1 MIEDILNL
9 DAELFIYLNS
19 LGVPV
24 FDNFWIFLS
33 NKEANIF
40 FYSILLFFYFYN
52 KRLKLKFTELVYLLI
67 LIAIMIAITDQTAN
81 LFKDSFQRLRPC
93 YNEMIK
99 DSLRLVKDSCGG
111 KYGFFSAHASNSFTL
126 AVFFGL
132 LYKKKFRHLIYI
144 SLFYA
149 SLISYSRIYLGVH
162 FPLDII
168 FGATFGI
175 IVGFVTFKFY
185 NKYLYFFKL
194 FNKF

>member
-9 DAELFIYLNS
+9 DTELFIYLNS
-19 LGVPV
+19 LGLPL

-33 NKEANIF
+33 NKEANVF
-40 FYSILLFFYFYN
+40 FYSVLLFFYFYN
-52 KRLKLKFTELVYLLI
+52 RSLKFNFSELFYFLI
-67 LIAIMIAITDQTAN
+67 LIALMILITDQTAN

-93 YNEMIK
+93 YNEIVK
-99 DSLRLVKDSCGG
+99 DSLRLVKESCGG

-132 LYKKKFRHLIYI
+132 LYKNKFKYLIYI
-144 SLFYA
+144 TLLYA

-162 FPLDII
+162 FPLDIL

-175 IVGFVTFKFY
+175 IIGILTFNFYDKKLYYFKF
-185 NKYLYFFKL
+185 
-194 FNKF
+194 FNKS

>member
-9 DAELFIYLNS
+9 DTELFIYLNS
-19 LGVPV
+19 LGFPL

-33 NKEANIF
+33 NKEANVL
-40 FYSILLFFYFYN
+40 FYSTLLVLYFY
-52 KRLKLKFTELVYLLI
+52 KRSLKFKFSELFYLLI
-67 LIAIMIAITDQTAN
+67 LIAFMITITDQTAN

-99 DSLRLVKDSCGG
+99 DSIRLVKESCGG

-132 LYKKKFRHLIYI
+132 LYKKKFKYLIYF
-144 SLFYA
+144 SLLYA

-162 FPLDII
+162 FPLDIL
-168 FGATFGI
+168 FGAAFGLIIGILTFN
-175 IVGFVTFKFY
+175 FYDKKLYYFKF
-185 NKYLYFFKL
+185 
-194 FNKF
+194 FNKS

>member
-9 DAELFIYLNS
+9 DTELFIYLNS
-19 LGVPV
+19 LGFPL

-33 NKEANIF
+33 NKEANV
-40 FYSILLFFYFYN
+40 LFYFTLLVLYFY
-52 KRLKLKFTELVYLLI
+52 KRSLKFKFSELFYLLI
-67 LIAIMIAITDQTAN
+67 LIAFMIAITDQTAN

-99 DSLRLVKDSCGG
+99 DSLRLVKESCGG

-132 LYKKKFRHLIYI
+132 LYKNKFKYLIYF
-144 SLFYA
+144 SLLYA

-162 FPLDII
+162 FPLDIL
-168 FGATFGI
+168 FGAAFGLIIGILTFN
-175 IVGFVTFKFY
+175 FYDKKLYYFKF
-185 NKYLYFFKL
+185 
-194 FNKF
+194 FNKS